1 MVKITTMP
9 YTNCLKLSTIEYLDL
24 LDDIPYKYIKNM
36 INEDDDEDDYEVEIT
51 DLECDR
57 IAYCRTQFKL
67 TLNVDISQ
75 GSLPIYVDKTF
86 TLLKEYNN
94 SSGIALTI
102 LDLYEEDSDSDDE

>member
-1 MVKITTMP
+1 MP
-9 YTNCLKLSTIEYLDL
+9 YANSLKLSTIEYLDL
-24 LDDIPYKYIKNM
+24 LDDIPYRYIKK
-36 INEDDDEDDYEVEIT
+36 IIHEDDEDFYDVEIT
-51 DLECDR
+51 DLDCER

-94 SSGIALTI
+94 SSGIALTM

>member
-1 MVKITTMP
+1 MP
-9 YTNCLKLSTIEYLDL
+9 YTNSLKLSTIEYLDL

-36 INEDDDEDDYEVEIT
+36 IHEDDEDDYEVEIT
-51 DLECDR
+51 DLDCER
-57 IAYCRTQFKL
+57 VAYCRTQFKL
-67 TLNVDISQ
+67 TLKIDISQ

-94 SSGIALTI
+94 SSGIALTM